1 MLLRC
6 LVPDQKQEMF
16 TDINAHKIVEQG
28 RLVTLVHLRVW
39 DAVTLRAVPDGD
51 RGWMLSAQS

>member
-1 MLLRC
+1 
-6 LVPDQKQEMF
+6 MF